1 MTDQEFAEEWRA
13 VLPQVTRAC
22 RYAFSDPALSA
33 DVAQQVAVRAWR
45 GALSFRGDC
54 PFNLW
59 VLKITRNEINRAI
72 RRLTRQRVR
81 ETPLD
86 SLPEA
91 SPQLAATDTVPEP
104 ALAAASLP
112 RLVAN
117 AGASGEL
124 TAAEAR
130 CVLEKLERPQ
140 ASWDEIGVLFG
151 ISGAHCAVLHCR
163 AIPKLRA
170 YLLMHHRDQIAP
182 GALIEEAVR
191 LAARD
196 SRQPLTATEEAT
208 FRTIVLERNERP
220 EERRNLSA
228 LRAACAKVIRH
239 LPCIAASPGTL

>member
-1 MTDQEFAEEWRA
+1 MTDQEFADQWRA
-13 VLPQVTRAC
+13 VVPQVTRAC

-45 GALSFRGDC
+45 GAQTFRGDC

-59 VLKITRNEINRAI
+59 VLKIARNEINRAI

-86 SLPEA
+86 NVPEA
-91 SPQLAATDTVPEP
+91 SPQLAAPEAMPEP
-104 ALAAASLP
+104 GLAAALLP
-112 RLVAN
+112 RLVAG

-130 CVLEKLERPQ
+130 CILERLERPQ
-140 ASWDEIGVLFG
+140 ASWDEIGALLG
-151 ISGAHCAVLHCR
+151 INGAHCAVLHCR

-170 YLLMHHRDQIAP
+170 YLLMNHRDQIAP
-182 GALIEEAVR
+182 DALIEEAVR

-196 SRQPLTATEEAT
+196 SKQPLTTHEEAA
-208 FRTIVLERNERP
+208 FRQLVLKRNAQP
-220 EERRNLSA
+220 AARRNLSA
-228 LRAACAKVIRH
+228 LRAACAKVIRY
-239 LPCIAASPGTL
+239 LPCTADSPAAA

>member
-1 MTDQEFAEEWRA
+1 MTDQEFAEQWRA
-13 VLPQVTRAC
+13 VVPQVTRAC

-54 PFNLW
+54 PFKLW

-91 SPQLAATDTVPEP
+91 SPQLAATDAVPEP
-104 ALAAASLP
+104 ELAAASLP
-112 RLVAN
+112 RLVAS

-140 ASWDEIGVLFG
+140 ASWDEIGTLFG

-208 FRTIVLERNERP
+208 FRKIVLERNQRP

-239 LPCIAASPGTL
+239 LPCTAASPSTL